1 LSTILGAGFLAGA
14 IRSGINIFLLLFR
27 VLRAPKSLYFYFCDS
42 FIWTDDDFRTFR
54 VKMVLH
60 AIFGSD
66 TFRFSAMLASFT
78 FIYKFLL
85 NSLPLMPIPDQLS
98 VLRTYRST
106 RKHRAF
112 DEENFVSPTAAES
125 PGSATPLTIPSKREK
140 QGGKSGH
147 LSVNSEL
154 VYSRLDG
161 ARWHAIVAGA
171 VAGLSVLWETKGRRI
186 TIAQQIFV
194 R

>member
-1 LSTILGAGFLAGA
+1 
-14 IRSGINIFLLLFR
+14 
-27 VLRAPKSLYFYFCDS
+27 
-42 FIWTDDDFRTFR
+42 
-54 VKMVLH
+54 MVLH

-66 TFRFSAMLASFT
+66 TFRFSSMLGSFT

-85 NSLPLMPIPDQLS
+85 NSLPLIPIPDQLS
-98 VLRTYRST
+98 ILQPYRST

-112 DEENFVSPTAAES
+112 DEGYFVSPNTES
-125 PGSATPLTIPSKREK
+125 QAATPLTIPSKREK
-140 QGGKSGH
+140 LGRKPGH
-147 LSVNSEL
+147 LSVNSEI

-161 ARWHAIVAGA
+161 ARWHAILAGA
-171 VAGLSVLWETKGRRI
+171 VAGLSVLLEKKERRI

>member
-1 LSTILGAGFLAGA
+1 
-14 IRSGINIFLLLFR
+14 
-27 VLRAPKSLYFYFCDS
+27 
-42 FIWTDDDFRTFR
+42 
-54 VKMVLH
+54 MVLH

-66 TFRFSAMLASFT
+66 TFRFSAMLGSFT

-85 NSLPLMPIPDQLS
+85 NSLPLIPIPDQLS
-98 VLRTYRST
+98 VLRSYRST

-112 DEENFVSPTAAES
+112 DEESFFSPVAES

-140 QGGKSGH
+140 REGKSGH
-147 LSVNSEL
+147 LSVNSEI
-154 VYSRLDG
+154 VYTRLDG

-171 VAGLSVLWETKGRRI
+171 VAGLSVLWETKERRI